1 MEGTL
6 EGPEAGGISHAPN
19 VWPWRTS
26 LGGLASQSKGD
37 MLTGEG
43 QRLQTAHLLGTP
55 VTAEPVMLVHAGF
68 SKPVPA
74 VY

>member
-1 MEGTL
+1 MEDVFGWL
-6 EGPEAGGISHAPN
+6 CFPE
-19 VWPWRTS
+19 
-26 LGGLASQSKGD
+26 QGD

-55 VTAEPVMLVHAGF
+55 VSAGPVMLVHTGF
-68 SKPVPA
+68 SKPVPLAA